1 MKVEIKEKYKVLTAE
16 DNHVIT
22 YWNKENILDFNYSK
36 SLYCPLNED
45 ITSYYEITEEEKNK
59 LELEQLEELKK
70 LENGK

>member
-22 YWNKENILDFNYSK
+22 YWNKENILNFSYSK
-36 SLYCPLNED
+36 TLYCPLNED

-59 LELEQLEELKK
+59 LELEQLKK
-70 LENGK
+70 IKELENGK

>member
-36 SLYCPLNED
+36 TLYCPLNED

-70 LENGK
+70 YEREN

>member
-22 YWNKENILDFNYSK
+22 YWNKENILNFSYSK
-36 SLYCPLNED
+36 TLYCPLNED

-59 LELEQLEELKK
+59 LELEQIKELQKD
-70 LENGK
+70 ER